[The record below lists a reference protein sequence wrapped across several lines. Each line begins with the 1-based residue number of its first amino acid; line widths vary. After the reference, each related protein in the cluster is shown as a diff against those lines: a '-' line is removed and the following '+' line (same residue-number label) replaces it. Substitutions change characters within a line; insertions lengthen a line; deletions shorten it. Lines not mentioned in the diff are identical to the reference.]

1 MAVTGRRYV
10 NTMRALQAQIIAE
23 LDVQPTVDPAAEVA
37 RRVDFLVD
45 YLRTTS
51 AKGLVLGISGG
62 QDSSLAGR
70 LCQLAVEKMA
80 AEGTPATFI
89 AVRLPY
95 AVQHDEDDAQMALDF
110 IRPARVITFN
120 VRSAVDAIEDE
131 YADEAGKQLT
141 DFHKGNVKARTR
153 MIAQYAIAGEEG
165 CLVVGTDHAAEAV
178 TGFYTKF
185 GDGGAD
191 LLPLNGLTK
200 GQGRDIL
207 VHLGAPDRLHEKAPT
222 ADLLDRK
229 PGQTDEADLGLEYE
243 DIDDYLEGKTVTDE
257 IASAIESRFLATRH
271 KRTTPVTPVDA
282 WWRN

>member
-1 MAVTGRRYV
+1 
-10 NTMRALQAQIIAE
+10 MRELQAQIIAE
-23 LDVQPTVDPAAEVA
+23 LDVQSTIDPAAEVS
-37 RRVDFLVD
+37 RRVDFLID
-45 YLRTTS
+45 YLRATS

-70 LCQLAVEKMA
+70 LCQLAVEKMV

-95 AVQHDEDDAQMALDF
+95 AVQHDEDDAQLALDF
-110 IRPARVITFN
+110 IRPARTITFN
-120 VRSAVDAIEDE
+120 VLTAVDAVEDE
-131 YADEAGKQLT
+131 YEDVAGKQLT

-191 LLPLNGLTK
+191 LLPLSGLTK
-200 GQGRDIL
+200 GQGRELL
-207 VHLGAPDRLHEKAPT
+207 VYLGAPDRLHQKPPT

-243 DIDDYLEGKTVTDE
+243 DIDDYLEGKTVPDE
-257 IASAIESRFLATRH
+257 IAAAIEARFLATRH
-271 KRTTPVTPVDA
+271 KRTTPVTPVDT
-282 WWRN
+282 WWRP

>member
-1 MAVTGRRYV
+1 
-10 NTMRALQAQIIAE
+10 MRALQAQIIAE
-23 LDVQPTVDPAAEVA
+23 LDVHPTIDPRAEVS
-37 RRVDFLVD
+37 RRVGFLID
-45 YLRTTS
+45 YLRATS

-95 AVQHDEDDAQMALDF
+95 AVQHDEDDAQLALDF
-110 IRPARVITFN
+110 IRPERVITFN

-191 LLPLNGLTK
+191 LLPLSGLSK
-200 GQGRDIL
+200 RQGREIL
-207 VHLGAPDRLHEKAPT
+207 MHLDAPERLHQKPPT

-243 DIDDYLEGKTVTDE
+243 DIDDYLEGEAVPDD
-257 IASAIESRFLATRH
+257 IAAAIEARFLATRH
-271 KRTTPVTPVDA
+271 KRTTPVTPVDT
-282 WWRN
+282 WWRS

>member
-1 MAVTGRRYV
+1 
-10 NTMRALQAQIIAE
+10 MRALQAQIIAE
-23 LDVQPTVDPAAEVA
+23 LNVQPTIDPAAEVT
-37 RRVDFLVD
+37 RRVDFLID
-45 YLRTTS
+45 YLRTTG

-80 AEGTPATFI
+80 AEGTSVTFI

-95 AVQHDEDDAQMALDF
+95 AVQHDEDDAQLALGF

-120 VRSAVDAIEDE
+120 VRSAVDAVEDE
-131 YADEAGKQLT
+131 YEDVADKPLT
-141 DFHKGNVKARTR
+141 DFHKGNVKARAR

-178 TGFYTKF
+178 TGFFTKF

-191 LLPLNGLTK
+191 LLPLTGLTK
-200 GQGRDIL
+200 GQGKEIL
-207 VHLGAPDRLHEKAPT
+207 VHLGAPNRLHEKPPT

-243 DIDDYLEGKTVTDE
+243 DIDDYLEGKTVPDD
-257 IASAIESRFLATRH
+257 IAASIEARFLATRH
-271 KRTTPVTPVDA
+271 KRMTPVTPADT
-282 WWRN
+282 WWRS